1 MRLSL
6 STILLNG
13 NLIIEISFLLES
25 DMTVGKI
32 LGSYRARKMPRS
44 CAKSLRKNLI
54 LVLTVAGV
62 VFGIIIGGLAR
73 FGTYD
78 DKTVMLIS
86 FPGELMMRMLKL
98 LILPLIVSSLI
109 SGLAGLDAK
118 SSGKM
123 GSRALIY
130 YFSTTILAA
139 IIGII
144 LVLAIHPGDP
154 SIKKNIG
161 HGASERTVS
170 TLDAVL
176 DLIRNMFPENI
187 VSACFQQTET
197 KYVEVKSQIVKNLTE
212 LDDPNSNVTS
222 FKRVDSYKEGMNV
235 LGMIVFCTAF
245 GMLCAQLGEEGRH
258 MIRFFNTLNDIVM
271 KLVMLIMWYAPFG
284 IMSLIIGKIMSI
296 EDLAST
302 AQQLG
307 LYIVTVITG
316 LAIHSLLTLPLIYF
330 AIVRKNPMTFAKGM
344 FQAWITALG
353 TSSSAATLPVTF
365 QCLEDN
371 LDIDKRVTRF
381 ILPIGATVNMDGT
394 ALYEAVAAIFIA
406 QMNGIELS
414 IGEVITVSLTATAA
428 SIGAASVPSAGL
440 VTMLLVLTAV
450 GLPTRDVSLIVAV
463 DWFLD
468 RIRTSIN
475 VLGDAYG
482 AGIVYHLSKAELDVV
497 DAQHAAQMEIEM
509 AEAGVRQSI
518 TSGQTHLGIK
528 EKENGT
534 KNDSESQI

>member
-1 MRLSL
+1 
-6 STILLNG
+6 
-13 NLIIEISFLLES
+13 
-25 DMTVGKI
+25 
-32 LGSYRARKMPRS
+32 
-44 CAKSLRKNLI
+44 
-54 LVLTVAGV
+54 
-62 VFGIIIGGLAR
+62 
-73 FGTYD
+73 
-78 DKTVMLIS
+78 MLIS

-109 SGLAGLDAK
+109 TGLAGLDAK

-123 GSRALIY
+123 GSRALVY
-130 YFSTTILAA
+130 YFTTTVLAA
-139 IIGII
+139 MIGII
-144 LVLAIHPGDP
+144 LVIAIHPGDP
-154 SIKKNIG
+154 SIKKSMG
-161 HGASERTVS
+161 QGSSDRKVS
-170 TLDAVL
+170 TLDAFL

-187 VSACFQQTET
+187 ISACFQQTET
-197 KYVEVKSQIVKNLTE
+197 KYVEVKSQLVKNSTG
-212 LDDPNSNVTS
+212 LDDANDANETH

-245 GMLCAQLGEEGRH
+245 GVLCGQLGEEGRH

-296 EDLAST
+296 EDLAQT

-307 LYIVTVITG
+307 LYIVTVVTG
-316 LAIHSLLTLPLIYF
+316 LAIH
-330 AIVRKNPMTFAKGM
+330 
-344 FQAWITALG
+344 
-353 TSSSAATLPVTF
+353 SAATLPVTF

-371 LDIDKRVTRF
+371 LHIDKRVTRF
-381 ILPIGATVNMDGT
+381 VLPVGATVNMDGT

-414 IGEVITVSLTATAA
+414 PGEVITVSLTATAA

-482 AGIVYHLSKAELDVV
+482 AGIVYHLSKSELDAV
-497 DAQHAAQMEIEM
+497 DAEHAAQMEIEM
-509 AEAGVRQSI
+509 AEAGIRQSLSI
-518 TSGQTHLGIK
+518 TSGQANPGNR
-528 EKENGT
+528 EKGNGMKT
-534 KNDSESQI
+534 DSYVALSQGHGDSETQI